1 MEKLDLKKIVVIIA
15 IVIMIA
21 GIGGMFYCLP
31 FLYSARIEDLV
42 GAGFPFLA
50 GSIMLIGGLIS
61 IAIVSKKDN

>member
-1 MEKLDLKKIVVIIA
+1 MEKLDLMKIVFIIS
-15 IVIMIA
+15 IVIMIV
-21 GIGGMFYCLP
+21 GIATMFYCLP

-61 IAIVSKKDN
+61 IAIVSKNDK

>member
-21 GIGGMFYCLP
+21 GIAGMFYCLP

-50 GSIMLIGGLIS
+50 GSVMLIGGLIS

>member
-1 MEKLDLKKIVVIIA
+1 MEKLDLMKIVFIIS

-21 GIGGMFYCLP
+21 GIATMFYCLP
-31 FLYSARIEDLV
+31 FLYSGRIEDLV

-61 IAIVSKKDN
+61 IAVVSKNDK